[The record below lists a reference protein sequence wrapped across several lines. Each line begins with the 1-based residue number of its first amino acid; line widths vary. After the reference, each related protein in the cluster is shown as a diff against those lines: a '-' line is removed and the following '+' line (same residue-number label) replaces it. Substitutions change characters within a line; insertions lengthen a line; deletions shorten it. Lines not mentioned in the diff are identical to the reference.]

1 MKNLHEGIVIKTE
14 PGRAKIKMNRHSHCE
29 SCGSCPGANA
39 MIYDIQDNLGVRQ
52 GAKIL
57 LYIPEKNMLK
67 AAFVMFVL
75 PMLITFFFVFMG
87 ILIAPVV
94 GIAPYYAGL
103 FLGAIGIVL
112 GFVNVYRFEKKQA
125 KRNTIFIHSTRD

>member
-1 MKNLHEGIVIKTE
+1 MKNLHEGSVIKTGQ
-14 PGRAKIKMNRHSHCE
+14 GRAKIKMNRHSHCE

-75 PMLITFFFVFMG
+75 PMLITFLFVFMG

-94 GIAPYYAGL
+94 GIVPYYAGL

-125 KRNTIFIHSTRD
+125 KRNTIFIHSIID